1 MDAYVDDLSDA
12 ENMPGFGIPSLD
24 HALGGLPWGSLVTIM
39 GFIGFGKS
47 TLALQ
52 LALEEAWHRHRGAAI
67 FCGEMPR
74 MELEAKLLEL
84 YTGSVVRVTPSAVRQ
99 DPERTKA
106 LAREGMEAIL
116 RFNLAVQGSEV
127 PFTYGGITRD
137 IRHLHR
143 TRGIRLFV
151 VDAFG
156 NLATGEREDVLE
168 LKSAAYGLRSLAGQL
183 GAVIATTS
191 QVTAGRGGETW
202 TQWATE
208 LDAQSHITLRLA
220 GADDTQTIEEQRAQ
234 KRVKLIVRKV
244 RRGDAT
250 GRKFTLTR
258 EGGRMVEVDWVDREP
273 PPPAPRRKERE
284 DARYGV

>member
-1 MDAYVDDLSDA
+1 
-12 ENMPGFGIPSLD
+12 
-24 HALGGLPWGSLVTIM
+24 
-39 GFIGFGKS
+39 
-47 TLALQ
+47 
-52 LALEEAWHRHRGAAI
+52 
-67 FCGEMPR
+67 
-74 MELEAKLLEL
+74 
-84 YTGSVVRVTPSAVRQ
+84 
-99 DPERTKA
+99 
-106 LAREGMEAIL
+106 
-116 RFNLAVQGSEV
+116 
-127 PFTYGGITRD
+127 
-137 IRHLHR
+137 
-143 TRGIRLFV
+143 
-151 VDAFG
+151 
-156 NLATGEREDVLE
+156 VLE